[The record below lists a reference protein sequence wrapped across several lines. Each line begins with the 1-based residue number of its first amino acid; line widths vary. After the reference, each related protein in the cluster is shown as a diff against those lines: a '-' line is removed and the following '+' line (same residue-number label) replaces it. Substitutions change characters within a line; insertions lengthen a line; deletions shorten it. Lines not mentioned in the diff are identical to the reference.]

1 MKEIITALANP
12 KLNNKLK
19 EIKEFNI
26 NYNDIQYQDGVLEIL
41 KENTNIEILIL
52 SEILP
57 GDLKIKEFISEIKKY
72 NKNIKIIIFLEKKK
86 EDLELFLK
94 SEGIFDIY
102 YNNEISEKKIIEK
115 IKIKSEN
122 NSELE
127 KIKNIINESIKTNEI
142 KNRKKELLNIRKKL
156 KIKLKEVIKFNY
168 LIIIRIIKILN
179 IFKFKNKIK
188 YKLINNKNIISNKK
202 IKIENNKNKIITING
217 LPRSWK
223 KYFYN

>member
-57 GDLKIKEFISEIKKY
+57 GELKIKEFIYEIKKY

-86 EDLELFLK
+86 EELEYFLR

-102 YNNEISEKKIIEK
+102 YNNEISENKIIEK

-127 KIKNIINESIKTNEI
+127 KIKNIINENIKTNEM
-142 KNRKKELLNIRKKL
+142 KNRKKELLNI
-156 KIKLKEVIKFNY
+156 KIKLN
-168 LIIIRIIKILN
+168 LI
-179 IFKFKNKIK
+179 
-188 YKLINNKNIISNKK
+188 
-202 IKIENNKNKIITING
+202 
-217 LPRSWK
+217 
-223 KYFYN
+223 

>member
-57 GDLKIKEFISEIKKY
+57 GELKIKEFIYEIKKY

-86 EDLELFLK
+86 EDLEYFLR

-102 YNNEISEKKIIEK
+102 YNNEISENKIIEK

-122 NSELE
+122 NWKLE
-127 KIKNIINESIKTNEI
+127 KIKNIINENI
-142 KNRKKELLNIRKKL
+142 KNKL
-156 KIKLKEVIKFNY
+156 KIKLNEVIKFNY
-168 LIIIRIIKILN
+168 LIIIRIINILN
-179 IFKFKNKIK
+179 IFNFKNKIK
-188 YKLINNKNIISNKK
+188 YKLTDNKNLISNKT

-223 KYFYN
+223 KCFYN

>member
-57 GDLKIKEFISEIKKY
+57 GELKIKEFIYEIKKY

-86 EDLELFLK
+86 EELEYFLR

-102 YNNEISEKKIIEK
+102 YNNEISENKIIEK

-127 KIKNIINESIKTNEI
+127 KIKNIINENIKTNEM
-142 KNRKKELLNIRKKL
+142 KNRKKELLNI
-156 KIKLKEVIKFNY
+156 KIKLNEVIKFNY
-168 LIIIRIIKILN
+168 LIIIRIINILN

-188 YKLINNKNIISNKK
+188 YKLTDNKNLISNKT

-223 KYFYN
+223 KCFYH

>member
-57 GDLKIKEFISEIKKY
+57 GELKIKEFIYEIKKY

-86 EDLELFLK
+86 EDLEYFLR

-102 YNNEISEKKIIEK
+102 YNNEISENKIIEK

-122 NSELE
+122 NWKLE
-127 KIKNIINESIKTNEI
+127 KIKNIINENIKTNEM
-142 KNRKKELLNIRKKL
+142 KNRKKELLNIKNKL
-156 KIKLKEVIKFNY
+156 KIKLNEVIKFNY
-168 LIIIRIIKILN
+168 LIIIKILN

-188 YKLINNKNIISNKK
+188 YKLTDNKNLISNKT

-217 LPRSWK
+217 LSRSWK
-223 KYFYN
+223 KCLYN

>member
-19 EIKEFNI
+19 EINEFNI
-26 NYNDIQYQDGVLEIL
+26 SYNDIQYQEGVLEIL
-41 KENTNIEILIL
+41 KENTNIEIIIL

-57 GDLKIKEFISEIKKY
+57 GELKIKEFISEIKRY

-86 EDLELFLK
+86 EDLELFLR
-94 SEGIFDIY
+94 SEEIFDIY
-102 YNNEISEKKIIEK
+102 YNNEISENKIIEK

-122 NSELE
+122 NLELE
-127 KIKNIINESIKTNEI
+127 KIKNIINENIKTSEI
-142 KNRKKELLNIRKKL
+142 KNGKKELLNIKNKL
-156 KIKLKEVIKFNY
+156 KIKLKKIIKLNY
-168 LIIIRIIKILN
+168 LIIIRILN

-188 YKLINNKNIISNKK
+188 YKLIDNKNIISNKE

>member
-57 GDLKIKEFISEIKKY
+57 GELKIEEFIYEIKKY
-72 NKNIKIIIFLEKKK
+72 NKDIKIIIFLEKKK
-86 EDLELFLK
+86 EDLEYFLR

-102 YNNEISEKKIIEK
+102 YNEISENKIIEK

-122 NSELE
+122 NWKLE
-127 KIKNIINESIKTNEI
+127 KIKNIINENIKTHEM
-142 KNRKKELLNIRKKL
+142 KNRKKELLNIKNKL
-156 KIKLKEVIKFNY
+156 KIKLNEVIKFNY
-168 LIIIRIIKILN
+168 LIIIRIINILN

-188 YKLINNKNIISNKK
+188 YKLTDNKNLISNKT

-223 KYFYN
+223 KCFYH

>member
-57 GDLKIKEFISEIKKY
+57 GELKIKEFICEIKKY
-72 NKNIKIIIFLEKKK
+72 NKDIKIIIFLEKTK
-86 EDLELFLK
+86 ENLEYFLR

-102 YNNEISEKKIIEK
+102 YNNEISENKIIEK

-122 NSELE
+122 NWKLE
-127 KIKNIINESIKTNEI
+127 KIKNIINENIKTHEM
-142 KNRKKELLNIRKKL
+142 KNRKKELLNIKNKL
-156 KIKLKEVIKFNY
+156 KIKLNEVIKFNY
-168 LIIIRIIKILN
+168 LIIIRIIN
-179 IFKFKNKIK
+179 I
-188 YKLINNKNIISNKK
+188 
-202 IKIENNKNKIITING
+202 
-217 LPRSWK
+217 
-223 KYFYN
+223 

>member
-1 MKEIITALANP
+1 MKKIITAIGNP
-12 KLNNKLK
+12 ILNEYLK
-19 EIKEFNI
+19 KEEDI
-26 NYNDIQYQDGVLEIL
+26 IVIGNDIQYQDGVLEIL

-57 GDLKIKEFISEIKKY
+57 GELKIKEFICEIKKY
-72 NKNIKIIIFLEKKK
+72 NKDIKIIIFLEKTK
-86 EDLELFLK
+86 ENLEYFLR

-102 YNNEISEKKIIEK
+102 YNNEISENKIIEK

-122 NSELE
+122 NWKLE
-127 KIKNIINESIKTNEI
+127 KIKNIINENIKTHEM
-142 KNRKKELLNIRKKL
+142 KNRKKELLNIKNKL
-156 KIKLKEVIKFNY
+156 KIKLNEVIKFNY
-168 LIIIRIIKILN
+168 LIIIRIINILN

-188 YKLINNKNIISNKK
+188 YKLTDNKNLISNKT

-223 KYFYN
+223 KCFYH

>member
-19 EIKEFNI
+19 EINEFNI
-26 NYNDIQYQDGVLEIL
+26 SYNDIQYQDGVLEIL

-57 GDLKIKEFISEIKKY
+57 GELKIKEFIYEIKKY

-86 EDLELFLK
+86 EDLEYFLR

-102 YNNEISEKKIIEK
+102 YNNEISENKIIEK
-115 IKIKSEN
+115 IEIKSEN
-122 NSELE
+122 NWKLE
-127 KIKNIINESIKTNEI
+127 KIKNIINENIKTNEM
-142 KNRKKELLNIRKKL
+142 KNRKKELLNIKNKL
-156 KIKLKEVIKFNY
+156 KIKLNEVIKFNY
-168 LIIIRIIKILN
+168 LIIIRIINILN
-179 IFKFKNKIK
+179 IFNFKNKIK
-188 YKLINNKNIISNKK
+188 YKPTDNKNLISNKT
-202 IKIENNKNKIITING
+202 IKIENNKIITING

-223 KYFYN
+223 KCFYN

>member
-19 EIKEFNI
+19 EINEFNI
-26 NYNDIQYQDGVLEIL
+26 NYSDIQYQEGVLEIL

-57 GDLKIKEFISEIKKY
+57 GEFKIKEFISEIKKY

-86 EDLELFLK
+86 EDLELFLR

-102 YNNEISEKKIIEK
+102 YNNEISENKIIEK
-115 IKIKSEN
+115 IKNKSEN
-122 NSELE
+122 NSKLE
-127 KIKNIINESIKTNEI
+127 IIKNIINENIKTNEI
-142 KNRKKELLNIRKKL
+142 KNRKEKILKIKNKI
-156 KIKLKEVIKFNY
+156 KIKLKQITKFNY
-168 LIIIRIIKILN
+168 LIIIKLLN
-179 IFKFKNKIK
+179 IFKLKNKIK
-188 YKLINNKNIISNKK
+188 YKLIDNKNKILNKK
-202 IKIENNKNKIITING
+202 IKIENNKNKIITISG